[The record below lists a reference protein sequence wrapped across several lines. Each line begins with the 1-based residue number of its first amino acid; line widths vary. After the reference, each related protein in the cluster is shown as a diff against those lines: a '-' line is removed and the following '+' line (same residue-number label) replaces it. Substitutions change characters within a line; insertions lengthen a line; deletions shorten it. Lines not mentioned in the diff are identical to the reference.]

1 MNKCILMGRLV
12 RDIEIRYTAGENQL
26 AISRFTVAVNR
37 PKKKGEEKAVAD
49 FINCIAF
56 GALAEMLEKYFAKGD
71 PICVTG
77 AWHTGSYENKEG
89 ATVYTNELAVMEVD
103 FVPQKKT
110 AEAPAEAKKKPAA
123 SRKKAVPAPEY
134 DNELPWE

>member
-1 MNKCILMGRLV
+1 MNKCIIMGRLV
-12 RDIEIRYTAGENQL
+12 RDIEIRYTAGENPL
-26 AISRFTVAVNR
+26 AISRFTIAVNR

-56 GALAEMLEKYFAKGD
+56 SALAEMLEKYFAKGD

-89 ATVYTNELAVMEVD
+89 DTVYTNELSVSEVD

-110 AEAPAEAKKKPAA
+110 EAPAELKKKATA
-123 SRKKAVPAPEY
+123 SRKKTAPAPEY

>member
-1 MNKCILMGRLV
+1 MNKCIIMGRLV
-12 RDIEIRYTAGENQL
+12 RDIEIRYTAGENPL
-26 AISRFTVAVNR
+26 AISRFTIAVNR

-49 FINCIAF
+49 FINCISF
-56 GALAEMLEKYFAKGD
+56 GALAEMLEKYFVKGD

-89 ATVYTNELAVMEVD
+89 DTVYTNELAVNEVD

-110 AEAPAEAKKKPAA
+110 EAPAEAKKKTTA
-123 SRKKAVPAPEY
+123 SRKKTAPAPEY

>member
-1 MNKCILMGRLV
+1 MNKCIIMGRLV
-12 RDIEIRYTAGENQL
+12 RDIEIRYTAGENPL
-26 AISRFTVAVNR
+26 AISHFTIAVNR

-49 FINCIAF
+49 FINCISF

-89 ATVYTNELAVMEVD
+89 DTVYTNELAVNEVD
-103 FVPQKKT
+103 FVPQKKM
-110 AEAPAEAKKKPAA
+110 EAPAELKKKPTA
-123 SRKKAVPAPEY
+123 SRKKPAPAPEY

>member
-1 MNKCILMGRLV
+1 MNKCIIMGRLV
-12 RDIEIRYTAGENQL
+12 RDIEIRYTAGENPL
-26 AISRFTVAVNR
+26 AISRFTIAVNR

-49 FINCIAF
+49 FINCISF
-56 GALAEMLEKYFAKGD
+56 GALAEMLEKYFVKGD

-89 ATVYTNELAVMEVD
+89 DTVYTNELAVNEVD

-110 AEAPAEAKKKPAA
+110 EAPAEAKKKATA
-123 SRKKAVPAPEY
+123 SRKKTAPAPEY

>member
-12 RDIEIRYTAGENQL
+12 RDIEIRYTAGENHL

-56 GALAEMLEKYFAKGD
+56 GALAEMLEKYFVKGD

-89 ATVYTNELAVMEVD
+89 ATVYTNELAVAEVD

-110 AEAPAEAKKKPAA
+110 DSPVAEKKKPTA
-123 SRKKAVPAPEY
+123 SRKKAAPAPEY